1 MSLSHLHMND
11 KQIKQASIEALTA
24 AMETV
29 SKRYTGETKAT
40 IDFLIEAATDISDAG
55 AAQTGAA
62 RFTWQGK
69 RGAALVRIVEGMSQ
83 HKLDLET
90 LTTCEHIQPLN
101 GVLRSVGAHQ
111 VNGRKTIAKHARIN
125 EQMLAR
131 NMEVLAMLAYYTKL
145 MHERTTKERK
155 AEHLEVTNLTDRFI
169 TLHALVS
176 SGKAKPTDVKEFVT
190 VSAKIDALDSAKF
203 AEAC

>member
-11 KQIKQASIEALTA
+11 KQIKLASIENLTA

-29 SKRYTGETKAT
+29 AKRYTGETKAT
-40 IDFLIEAATDISDAG
+40 TDFLIEAVNDISDAG

-69 RGAALVRIVEGMSQ
+69 RGAALVRILEGMSL

-90 LTTCEHIQPLN
+90 LTTCEGIDRLN

-111 VNGRKTIAKHARIN
+111 VNGRSTIAKHARIN
-125 EQMLAR
+125 EQLLAS
-131 NMEVLAMLAYYTKL
+131 NMEVFAMLAYYLKL
-145 MHERTTKERK
+145 INERADKKRK
-155 AEHLEVTNLTDRFI
+155 AQHLEVTSLTNRFI
-169 TLHALVS
+169 ELHVLVS
-176 SGKAKPTDVKEFVT
+176 SGKAKPTDVKEFIT
-190 VSAKIDALDSAKF
+190 VSRKIDALDSAKF